1 MQSAQHGTN
10 TSAVEVTNISSH
22 GIWMFVHDQEAFLSF
37 DLFPW
42 FKDAPVG
49 KILHVEL
56 VSDRHLYW
64 PDLDIDLDVES
75 IFHPE
80 NYPLASGQ
88 PAYDA
93 N

>member
-1 MQSAQHGTN
+1 MQSTPHGAG
-10 TSAVEVTNISSH
+10 TSAVEVTNISGH
-22 GIWMFVHDQEAFLSF
+22 GIWLFIHDRETFLSF
-37 DLFPW
+37 ELFPW
-42 FKDAPVG
+42 FKDAPIG

-80 NYPLASGQ
+80 NYPLVSGRQ
-88 PAYDA
+88 TCAA
-93 N
+93 H